1 MGNCIT
7 APFRRNYQNRSG
19 THAAGRDAAGGGAR
33 MGADGSTGG
42 RDSVGSGLGLSWR
55 GWGPGGASEHASVGA
70 MRRRG
75 QHEGGGKSLIDG
87 SPRLQWATRRMAAR
101 GGRDAG
107 SEARHV

>member
-7 APFRRNYQNRSG
+7 APFRGNYQNRSG
-19 THAAGRDAAGGGAR
+19 THAAGRDATGGRAR
-33 MGADGSTGG
+33 VGADGSTGG
-42 RDSVGSGLGLSWR
+42 RDSVGAVGA
-55 GWGPGGASEHASVGA
+55 GWGSGGAGERASVGA

-75 QHEGGGKSLIDG
+75 QHEGGGKSPIGG